1 MCRRNGKPHERAN
14 PFIVSRFRQILEP
27 TRTEEE
33 HEAELLEDQ
42 DTTWF
47 GYGRDASNV
56 PQLYDYGRF
65 SAILAETRTEETGE
79 RYPQLASFI
88 GETGMHVLTPSNN
101 VLAISTRQA
110 LDTDVVDTRCWKKYI
125 DQAAHRPP
133 RLNITAGV

>member
-1 MCRRNGKPHERAN
+1 
-14 PFIVSRFRQILEP
+14 LEP

-47 GYGRDASNV
+47 GFGRDASNH

-65 SAILAETRTEETGE
+65 AAIMNETQNDETGE

-88 GETGMHVLTPSNN
+88 GETGMRYIATLIDT
-101 VLAISTRQA
+101 LGSTE
-110 LDTDVVDTRCWKKYI
+110 LC
-125 DQAAHRPP
+125 
-133 RLNITAGV
+133 